1 METQLKT
8 TVVIYTWFEVY
19 ARDSK
24 KSYSVE
30 KYQILGASQFR
41 VLSDLFIKIRQM

>member
-1 METQLKT
+1 METHLKT
-8 TVVIYTWFEVY
+8 AILICNWFEVY

-24 KSYSVE
+24 KSCSE

-41 VLSDLFIKIRQM
+41 ALIDSFIKIRQI

>member
-1 METQLKT
+1 METHLKT
-8 TVVIYTWFEVY
+8 AVVMYTWFEVY

-24 KSYSVE
+24 KSCSVE
-30 KYQILGASQFR
+30 KFQILGASQFR